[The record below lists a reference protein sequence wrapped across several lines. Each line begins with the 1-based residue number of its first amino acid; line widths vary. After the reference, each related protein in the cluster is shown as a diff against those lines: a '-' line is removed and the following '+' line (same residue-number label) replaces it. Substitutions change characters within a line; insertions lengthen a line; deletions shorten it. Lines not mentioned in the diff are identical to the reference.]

1 MNKKFVKENKKQL
14 KEFLGTLLTKAVGA
28 TLTRG
33 FDKEKEFEKFPEL
46 KKSQDDLRKLG
57 RQLDKRLEKIKRTRP
72 EVYARLKAQGR
83 TNFLR

>member
-57 RQLDKRLEKIKRTRP
+57 RQLDKRLEKINGGKLIIKK
-72 EVYARLKAQGR
+72 VKGVK
-83 TNFLR
+83 